1 MDGTGARSYGVL
13 RFRPSRYPPAMLRR
27 AALVGLA
34 VALCSCAPAAAAPCP
49 PVPYPGDSAAKAALA
64 TWMAGGAGGA
74 GLPGELPVIG
84 ALAESELQNLPEG
97 DGDSVGFFQMRTSIW
112 DQGQYAGFPANP
124 DLQLKWFVD
133 QSLARDF
140 PYPTDPTR
148 WGEWAADVLRPPAQY
163 RYRYQLRLDE
173 ARALIG
179 ACAGATPTPP
189 AVDTAAPVVRVLA
202 KRAQDPLRQRAI
214 VVEAACPLEACVAVA
229 RGALSLPRAARVHRF
244 RSSARQIPSGGRA
257 KLKLRVGSGARH
269 AIRHAVA
276 SRRRLTVRVTVTATD
291 AAGNASTAKRTVT
304 LKRRR

>member
-1 MDGTGARSYGVL
+1 
-13 RFRPSRYPPAMLRR
+13 MLRR

-49 PVPYPGDSAAKAALA
+49 PVAYPGDSAAKAALA
-64 TWMAGGAGGA
+64 AWMAGGAGGA
-74 GLPGELPVIG
+74 GLPGELPVMG
-84 ALAESELQNLPEG
+84 ALVESELQNLPEG

-112 DQGQYAGFPANP
+112 DQGQYAGFPTNP
-124 DLQLKWFVD
+124 ELQLKWFVD
-133 QSLARDF
+133 QSLAAEF
-140 PYPTDPTR
+140 AYPTDPTR

-179 ACAGATPTPP
+179 ACSGAGPTPP
-189 AVDTAAPVVRVLA
+189 AVDSAAPVVSLLA
-202 KRAQDPLRQRAI
+202 KRVQDPLRQRAI

-244 RSSARQIPSGGRA
+244 RSSATQIPGGGKA
-257 KLKLRVGSGARH
+257 KLKLRVGSRARRAIRRALARH
-269 AIRHAVA
+269 
-276 SRRRLTVRVTVTATD
+276 RRLTVRITVTATD
-291 AAGNASTAKRTVT
+291 AADNASTARRTVA